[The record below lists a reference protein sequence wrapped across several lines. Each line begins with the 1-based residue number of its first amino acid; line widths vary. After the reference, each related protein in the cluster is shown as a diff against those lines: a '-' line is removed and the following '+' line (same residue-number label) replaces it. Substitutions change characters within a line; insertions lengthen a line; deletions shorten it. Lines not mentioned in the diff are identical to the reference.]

1 MLKDIYSKRQASLK
15 MGNKNLYKYDS
26 IPDRLRVQIEYVLDD
41 ILDNRILL
49 GAMNLATSGSNINAN
64 SLCGNFIRI
73 LCREYG
79 VEYLAK
85 TPTRPNFNDVLA
97 LNIIQIHNFIE
108 TESIVERILDLI
120 ELFFRELQDFISSY
134 VIPFINNHSGFSIG
148 TFYVASD
155 NKIEFINKLN
165 RMLDE
170 AIKELNVRFLEHGIG
185 YQYESGK
192 IIRIDSKYT
201 YEKMVGPALGL
212 LRRKG
217 YEGAEAEFLK
227 AHEYF
232 RRNDNTGVL
241 NECLKAFESTLKTIC
256 DKRSWEYDKSTSK
269 NLIEICFKNNLIH
282 NFLQDEYNSLINLL
296 KSGVPMLRNKLSA
309 HGQGSEELPPIP
321 DYYAAYMIHMTAS
334 NIIFL
339 IEAEN
344 KLE

>member
-26 IPDRLRVQIEYVLDD
+26 IPDKLRVQIEYVVDD
-41 ILDNRILL
+41 ILDNKTLI
-49 GAMNLATSGSNINAN
+49 GAMKAISGNKINAN
-64 SLCGNFIRI
+64 SICGKVITD

-79 VEYLAK
+79 VRYLAK
-85 TPTRPNFNDVLA
+85 TPRCNFDNALI
-97 LNIIQIHNFIE
+97 LNIIEIHNFIE
-108 TESIVERILDLI
+108 KESIVERILDLI
-120 ELFFRELQDFISSY
+120 ELFFKTLQHISDY
-134 VIPFINNHSGFSIG
+134 IIPSLIEKHSCFDING
-148 TFYVASD
+148 FYVTND
-155 NKIEFINKLN
+155 NKIELIKELNKI
-165 RMLDE
+165 LDE
-170 AIKELNVRFLEHGIG
+170 AIKELNARFLEHGIG

-201 YEKMVGPALGL
+201 YEEMVKPALGL
-212 LRRKG
+212 LHRNG
-217 YEGAEAEFLK
+217 YKGAEAEFLK

-232 RRNDNTGVL
+232 RKGYNESVL

>member
-1 MLKDIYSKRQASLK
+1 MLKHIYSKRQASLK

-26 IPDRLRVQIEYVLDD
+26 IPGKLRVQIGYVLND
-41 ILDNRILL
+41 ILDNKTLFEAI
-49 GAMNLATSGSNINAN
+49 NLVNNRNITPDY
-64 SLCGNFIRI
+64 LCRRLKTD

-79 VEYLAK
+79 VEHLAK
-85 TPTRPNFNDVLA
+85 TPRRIFANAPN
-97 LNIIQIHNFIE
+97 LNRIEIRNFIE

-120 ELFFRELQDFISSY
+120 ELFFKTLQNFIS
-134 VIPFINNHSGFSIG
+134 GKEL
-148 TFYVASD
+148 
-155 NKIEFINKLN
+155 NKI
-165 RMLDE
+165 LDE
-170 AIKELNVRFLEHGIG
+170 EIKELNVRFLEHGIG

-192 IIRIDSKYT
+192 IIKIDSEYT
-201 YEKMVGPALGL
+201 YEEMVKPAFRL
-212 LRRKG
+212 LDRNGYKG
-217 YEGAEAEFLK
+217 VEAEFLK

-232 RRNDNTGVL
+232 RKGDNTGVL
-241 NECLKAFESTLKTIC
+241 NECLKAFESTLRTIC
-256 DKRSWEYDKSTSK
+256 DKRSWEYDKKSMSK

-282 NFLQDEYNSLINLL
+282 DSLWNEYNSLINLL
-296 KSGVPMLRNKLSA
+296 KSGVPTLRNKLSG

>member
-26 IPDRLRVQIEYVLDD
+26 IPDELRVQIGYVLDD
-41 ILDNRILL
+41 ILGNKTLFEAINLGNDGRI
-49 GAMNLATSGSNINAN
+49 TPD
-64 SLCGNFIRI
+64 SLCGKLKTY

-79 VEYLAK
+79 VRYLAK
-85 TPTRPNFNDVLA
+85 TPRRNFDNALI
-97 LNIIQIHNFIE
+97 LNITEIHEFIKI
-108 TESIVERILDLI
+108 ESIVERILDLI
-120 ELFFRELQDFISSY
+120 ELFFRTLKE
-134 VIPFINNHSGFSIG
+134 HSGFLIDK
-148 TFYVASD
+148 FYDTND
-155 NKIEFINKLN
+155 NKIELIKKLN
-165 RMLDE
+165 KILDE
-170 AIKELNVRFLEHGIG
+170 AIKELNVRFLDHSIG

-192 IIRIDSKYT
+192 IIKIDSKYT
-201 YEKMVGPALGL
+201 YEEMVKPALGL
-212 LRRKG
+212 LHRKG

-232 RRNDNTGVL
+232 RKGDNTGVL
-241 NECLKAFESTLKTIC
+241 SECLKAFESTLKTIC
-256 DKRSWEYDKSTSK
+256 DKRSWKCNEKSTSK
-269 NLIEICFKNNLIH
+269 NLIEICFKKNKLIP
-282 NFLQDEYNSLINLL
+282 NFLEDELNSLINLL

-334 NIIFL
+334 NIIFF